1 MYARLS
7 EDMDVNAGRVL
18 EGAATLEEVGQE
30 IFDLVVGLASG
41 QRSKSEELGHQEFIL
56 TYKSF
61 EPIGPACLP
70 V

>member
-1 MYARLS
+1 
-7 EDMDVNAGRVL
+7 VL

-30 IFDLVVGLASG
+30 IFDLVIALASG
-41 QRSKSEELGHQEFIL
+41 TRSKSEDLGHQEFIL